1 MPRLDLTDAEQLKKV
16 VVEPLIEALRVET
29 RQALRPL
36 IQEITSLRRHDA
48 DQDLRV
54 ESVERRLDVVERFKV
69 RIAAVCSGIAIVTG
83 MTWRTV
89 LDWARTK
96 LAKH

>member
-1 MPRLDLTDAEQLKKV
+1 
-16 VVEPLIEALRVET
+16 
-29 RQALRPL
+29 
-36 IQEITSLRRHDA
+36 SLRRHDA

-96 LAKH
+96 LTKH